1 MFLFGCLIKNTTFA
15 YKSKKLIKM
24 KKSLSILLLFVS
36 ASFLF
41 TGCSSD
47 DDAGATASDLDGK
60 WEFFQEGSII
70 NGQEDL
76 VTYEHAAGCSKDNYE
91 FVAGGVF
98 KSNFYDNFDT
108 PCELF
113 AAQGTWS
120 RNGNMVTA
128 TMLGETQT
136 IEILTLNATTL
147 KVKYEEDGAI
157 FVDVL
162 RKAAN

>member
-1 MFLFGCLIKNTTFA
+1 
-15 YKSKKLIKM
+15 M
-24 KKSLSILLLFVS
+24 KKTLSILLFFVS
-36 ASFLF
+36 TSLLF
-41 TGCSSD
+41 TACSSD
-47 DDAGATASDLDGK
+47 DDSGATTSGELVGK
-60 WEFFQEGSII
+60 WEFFQEGSIV

-76 VTYEHAAGCSKDNYE
+76 ETYEHAAGCSKDNLE

-98 KSNFYDNFDT
+98 KSNFFDNFDT

-113 AAQGTWS
+113 VAQGTWS

-147 KVKYEEDGAI
+147 KVKYEVDGEV

-162 RKAAN
+162 RRAAN